1 MATPLSS
8 RKTRRVGSSVGAVVA
23 HCARAAATSG
33 RSCSDARTGFFYGT
47 AQLCHGPPNRRQTGG
62 RTQGDLEVGEGAVR
76 LLADQG
82 RERVQLGR
90 EHRMPPVTLLARG
103 DFAGFPPP
111 VFEPPDPGGT
121 DAVFARDRGRLHARV
136 ASWLSWSTRSRRS
149 IE

>member
-1 MATPLSS
+1 MF
-8 RKTRRVGSSVGAVVA
+8 G
-23 HCARAAATSG
+23 RAY
-33 RSCSDARTGFFYGT
+33 RFFYGK
-47 AQLCHGPPNRRQTGG
+47 AQLFHGPPNRRQTGG

-76 LLADQG
+76 LLADQC

-111 VFEPPDPGGT
+111 LFEPPDPGGT

-136 ASWLSWSTRSRRS
+136 AIVEHAFAKIHR
-149 IE
+149 IGAH